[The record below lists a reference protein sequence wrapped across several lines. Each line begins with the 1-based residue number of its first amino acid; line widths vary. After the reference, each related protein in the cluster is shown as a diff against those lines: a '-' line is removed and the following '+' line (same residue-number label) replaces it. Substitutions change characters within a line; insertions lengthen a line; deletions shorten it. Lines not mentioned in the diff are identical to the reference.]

1 MTFRRALAA
10 LALGAMATTGVM
22 TETASAAMVGGVEAF
37 RVTPGRTVIVRAWGK
52 QHYVYLRLRAPRI
65 TGHARLNVYEIRC
78 RLLALRSKTSR
89 LTPGYHFRYD
99 AYNYFGG
106 GLPGVVG
113 MPWGADAPGNFL
125 WECKVRVWNERGYS
139 GPWSVPRQALV
150 RYHP

>member
-1 MTFRRALAA
+1 MRLRRALAA
-10 LALGAMATTGVM
+10 LALGATVTTGVM
-22 TETASAAMVGGVEAF
+22 TETASAATFGGIAAF
-37 RVTPGRTVIVRAWGK
+37 RVTPGRAVIVRAWGK
-52 QHYVYLRLRAPRI
+52 QHYVYLRLRPPRI
-65 TGHARLNVYEIRC
+65 TGHAKLNVYEIRC

-89 LTPGYHFRYD
+89 LTPGDRFRYD
-99 AYNYFGG
+99 AVGLFG

-125 WECKVRVWNERGYS
+125 WECKVRVWNERGFS